1 MRLHTGTLLA
11 GITYLGIGVAFM
23 LEAMEV
29 WTLRIG
35 DLRFVA
41 PLALVVVGL
50 AVVIGSLGRADRQT

>member
-1 MRLHTGTLLA
+1 MRLHTGTLFA
-11 GITYLGIGVAFM
+11 GVIYLGIGIAFA

-41 PLALVVVGL
+41 PLALVVLGL

>member
-1 MRLHTGTLLA
+1 MRLHKGTLFA
-11 GITYLGIGVAFM
+11 GVIYLGLGIAFA

-50 AVVIGSLGRADRQT
+50 AVVIGSLGREDRQT

>member
-1 MRLHTGTLLA
+1 MRLHTGTLFA
-11 GITYLGIGVAFM
+11 GVIYLGIGIAFA

-29 WTLRIG
+29 WTLRIV

-41 PLALVVVGL
+41 PLALVVLGL

>member
-1 MRLHTGTLLA
+1 M
-11 GITYLGIGVAFM
+11 
-23 LEAMEV
+23 EAMEA

-41 PLALVVVGL
+41 PLALVVLGL

>member
-1 MRLHTGTLLA
+1 MKLHTGTLFA
-11 GITYLGIGVAFM
+11 GVIYLGIGIAFA

>member
-1 MRLHTGTLLA
+1 LFA
-11 GITYLGIGVAFM
+11 GVIYLGIGIAFA

-41 PLALVVVGL
+41 PLALVVLGL